1 MINLIISDKKQESGD
16 KEYTLKDIKELEKF
30 KNETA
35 LSIYIGECKKIEEL
49 DIIYNTF
56 RIIDGLRIF
65 YLGETKDYHLLVHFH
80 TKGFEAPSYQKLS
93 KMNFEKITSKKVSK
107 TRSLSFVN
115 YPFVSKDLKF
125 LKNFINLRKLSLM
138 IFGDKD
144 ENPIDLSTLGEIDI
158 MTYEG
163 ISFLNIDFRFFPS
176 KGSISIKSLKNSKHI
191 WRLSLLSN
199 FYHSLVDLDV
209 LASMDKLKF
218 LLIIGW
224 QKIDSLESLLNSSS
238 LEAIYL
244 DLNLYNQVD
253 KSLMDKFKKK
263 KIKIQPTD
271 ITKEKIFGY
280 MGFG

>member
-1 MINLIISDKKQESGD
+1 
-16 KEYTLKDIKELEKF
+16 
-30 KNETA
+30 
-35 LSIYIGECKKIEEL
+35 
-49 DIIYNTF
+49 
-56 RIIDGLRIF
+56 
-65 YLGETKDYHLLVHFH
+65 
-80 TKGFEAPSYQKLS
+80 
-93 KMNFEKITSKKVSK
+93 
-107 TRSLSFVN
+107 
-115 YPFVSKDLKF
+115 
-125 LKNFINLRKLSLM
+125 M
-138 IFGDKD
+138 IFGDK
-144 ENPIDLSTLGEIDI
+144 EKNPIDLSTLGEIDI

-199 FYHSLVDLDV
+199 FYHSLIDLDV

-238 LEAIYL
+238 LEEIYL

-263 KIKIQPTD
+263 NIKIQPTD

>member
-1 MINLIISDKKQESGD
+1 MQTKNKSLAIKNTPLEIN
-16 KEYTLKDIKELEKF
+16 ELEKF

-56 RIIDGLRIF
+56 HIIDALRIF

-93 KMNFEKITSKKVSK
+93 KINFEKITSKKVSK

-138 IFGDKD
+138 IFGDK
-144 ENPIDLSTLGEIDI
+144 EKNPIDLSSLGEIDI
-158 MTYEG
+158 MTYKG
-163 ISFLNIDFRFFPS
+163 ISFLNIDFRFYPS
-176 KGSISIKSLKNSKHI
+176 NSNISIKSLKNSKHI
-191 WRLSLLSN
+191 WRLGLLSN

-253 KSLMDKFKKK
+253 KSLMDKFKKNN
-263 KIKIQPTD
+263 IKIQPTD

>member
-1 MINLIISDKKQESGD
+1 MINLLISDTTQESGD
-16 KEYTLKDIKELEKF
+16 KEYALKDIKELEKF
-30 KNETA
+30 KNEWA
-35 LSIYIGECKKIEEL
+35 HSIYIGECKKIEGL

-56 RIIDGLRIF
+56 SIIDTLRIF

-93 KMNFEKITSKKVSK
+93 KINFEKITSKKVSK

-138 IFGDKD
+138 IFGDK
-144 ENPIDLSTLGEIDI
+144 EKNPIDLSTLGEIDI

-191 WRLSLLSN
+191 WRLGLLSN

-209 LASMDKLKF
+209 LTSMDKLKF

-238 LEAIYL
+238 LEEIYL

-253 KSLMDKFKKK
+253 KSLMDKFKKNN
-263 KIKIQPTD
+263 IKIQPTD

>member
-1 MINLIISDKKQESGD
+1 MMVN
-16 KEYTLKDIKELEKF
+16 
-30 KNETA
+30 NH
-35 LSIYIGECKKIEEL
+35 SIWITSIQYIHAAFILIGECKTIEEL
-49 DIIYNTF
+49 DQIYNNF
-56 RIIDGLRIF
+56 DIIDGLRIF

-93 KMNFEKITSKKVSK
+93 KINFEKITSKKVST

-144 ENPIDLSTLGEIDI
+144 KNPIDLSTLGEIDI

-163 ISFLNIDFRFFPS
+163 ISFLNIDFRFYPS
-176 KGSISIKSLKNSKHI
+176 NSNISIKSLKNSKHI
-191 WRLSLLSN
+191 WRLGLLSN

-209 LASMDKLKF
+209 LVSMDKLKL
-218 LLIIGW
+218 LLIVGW

-238 LEAIYL
+238 LEEIYL

-253 KSLMDKFKKK
+253 KSLMDKFKKNN
-263 KIKIQPTD
+263 IKIQPTD